1 MDHLHIAL
9 DDDNLM
15 KMLLYDN
22 DLCHD
27 QNQSEYTNVH
37 CKIHKKFR
45 KIF

>member
-1 MDHLHIAL
+1 MDHLHLAV

-27 QNQSEYTNVH
+27 KNQSEYT
-37 CKIHKKFR
+37 KIHKKFR